1 MDFLKTFSFLFF
13 SFFCLNLIAIESLP
27 EIDYEYFN
35 KDKSDLVDLIKF
47 LGELDFQ
54 TILKDRNLF
63 IGIRNLTNFKNVQ
76 ELNIDDIN
84 RIKKINPIGIILF
97 RENLKDAEQTKG
109 LINAI
114 KSHIGH
120 DIFIAIDEEGG
131 IVSRASENKKM
142 GVYNFPA
149 MEHVGGVKDLHLI
162 YKIGEVLA
170 KQLRRLGIN
179 LNMAPVADIKFAPHT
194 PLLNRTFGGYSAYN
208 IGLMVEAFIDGMQS
222 HGVFSAIKHFPG
234 LGGTT
239 TDTHKYLA
247 FLPYSK
253 SFLMLNNFV
262 PFVFGRAA
270 KFIMIG
276 HVNVPKI
283 SKDITSM
290 SKSIVNIIRENLNI
304 TSIMMTD
311 SYDMGAITR
320 SFSNIENAIKKSLSS
335 GVNIVLIP

>member
-142 GVYNFPA
+142 GFIIFRPWS
-149 MEHVGGVKDLHLI
+149 MWGVL
-162 YKIGEVLA
+162 KICILF
-170 KQLRRLGIN
+170 
-179 LNMAPVADIKFAPHT
+179 IKLVKF
-194 PLLNRTFGGYSAYN
+194 LLNN
-208 IGLMVEAFIDGMQS
+208 CVDW
-222 HGVFSAIKHFPG
+222 
-234 LGGTT
+234 
-239 TDTHKYLA
+239 
-247 FLPYSK
+247 
-253 SFLMLNNFV
+253 
-262 PFVFGRAA
+262 
-270 KFIMIG
+270 
-276 HVNVPKI
+276 
-283 SKDITSM
+283 
-290 SKSIVNIIRENLNI
+290 
-304 TSIMMTD
+304 
-311 SYDMGAITR
+311 
-320 SFSNIENAIKKSLSS
+320 
-335 GVNIVLIP
+335 VLI

>member
-1 MDFLKTFSFLFF
+1 MDFLKALPLIFV
-13 SFFCLNLIAIESLP
+13 CLNLFAIESLP

-35 KDKSDLVDLIKF
+35 EDKSDLVDLMRF
-47 LGELDFQ
+47 LGEFDFQ
-54 TILKDRNLF
+54 TILKSRNLF
-63 IGIRNLTNFKNVQ
+63 IGIRNLTNLRNVH
-76 ELNIDDIN
+76 ELNINDID
-84 RIKKINPIGIILF
+84 RIKKINPVGIILF

-131 IVSRASENKKM
+131 IVSRAGENKKM

-149 MEHVGGVKDLHLI
+149 MEYVGSIKDLHLI

-208 IGLMVEAFIDGMQS
+208 IGLMVEAFIDGMQK

-239 TDTHKYLA
+239 IDTHKYLA
-247 FLPYSK
+247 VLPYSK
-253 SFLMLNNFV
+253 SFLMLNNFI
-262 PFVFGRAA
+262 PFTFGKAA

-304 TSIMMTD
+304 ASIMMTD
-311 SYDMGAITR
+311 SYDMGAITK
-320 SFSNIENAIKKSLSS
+320 SFSNIEYAIKKSLNS
-335 GVNIVLIP
+335 GMNIVLIP

>member
-1 MDFLKTFSFLFF
+1 MDFLKSLPFVFF
-13 SFFCLNLIAIESLP
+13 YLNLFAVESLP
-27 EIDYEYFN
+27 EIDYKYFN
-35 KDKSDLVDLIKF
+35 KDKSDLVDLMNF
-47 LGELDFQ
+47 LGEFDFKA
-54 TILKDRNLF
+54 ILKDRSLF
-63 IGIRNLTNFKNVQ
+63 IGIRNLTNFKNVDGF
-76 ELNIDDIN
+76 NADDIN

-97 RENLKDAEQTKG
+97 RKNLKDAEQTKT
-109 LINAI
+109 LVSSI
-114 KSHIGH
+114 KSHIGN

-149 MEHVGGVKDLHLI
+149 MEYVGSVKDLHLI

-179 LNMAPVADIKFAPHT
+179 LNMAPVADIKFTPNT

-208 IGLMVEAFIDGMQS
+208 IGLMSEAFIDGMQNN
-222 HGVFSAIKHFPG
+222 GVFSAIKHFPG

-239 TDTHKYLA
+239 VDTHKYLA

-290 SKSIVNIIRENLNI
+290 SKSIVNIIREDLNI
-304 TSIMMTD
+304 ASIMITD
-311 SYDMGAITR
+311 SYDMGAITK
-320 SFSNIENAIKKSLSS
+320 SFSNIEDAIKKSLSS
-335 GVNIVLIP
+335 GMNIVLIP

>member
-1 MDFLKTFSFLFF
+1 MDFLKALPFIFV
-13 SFFCLNLIAIESLP
+13 CLNLFATESLP

-35 KDKSDLVDLIKF
+35 KDKSDLVDLMKF
-47 LGELDFQ
+47 LGEFDFQ
-54 TILKDRNLF
+54 TILKNRNLF
-63 IGIRNLTNFKNVQ
+63 IGIRNLTNLKNVQ
-76 ELNIDDIN
+76 GLNIDDID
-84 RIKKINPIGIILF
+84 RIKKINPVGIILF

-131 IVSRASENKKM
+131 IVSRAGENKKM

-149 MEHVGGVKDLHLI
+149 MEYVGSVKDLHLI
-162 YKIGEVLA
+162 YKIGEILA

-179 LNMAPVADIKFAPHT
+179 LNMAPVADIKFSPHT

-208 IGLMVEAFIDGMQS
+208 IGLMVEAFIDGMQK

-239 TDTHKYLA
+239 IDTHKYLA
-247 FLPYSK
+247 VLPYSK
-253 SFLMLNNFV
+253 SFLMLNNFI

-290 SKSIVNIIRENLNI
+290 SKSIVNIIRDNLNI
-304 TSIMMTD
+304 AGIMMTD
-311 SYDMGAITR
+311 SYDMGAITK
-320 SFSNIENAIKKSLSS
+320 SFSNIENAIKRSLNS
-335 GVNIVLIP
+335 GMNIVLIP

>member
-1 MDFLKTFSFLFF
+1 MVFLKSLFF
-13 SFFCLNLIAIESLP
+13 VFFCLHLFAIESLP

-35 KDKSDLVDLIKF
+35 KDKSDLVDLRKF
-47 LGELDFQ
+47 LGEFDFQ
-54 TILKDRNLF
+54 TILKDRSLF
-63 IGIRNLTNFKNVQ
+63 IGIRNLTNFKNAQ
-76 ELNIDDIN
+76 ELDTDNIN

-97 RENLKDAEQTKG
+97 RENLKDAEQVKR
-109 LINAI
+109 LINTI

-149 MEHVGGVKDLHLI
+149 MEYIGSVKDLHLI

-179 LNMAPVADIKFAPHT
+179 LNMAPVADIKFTPHT

-208 IGLMVEAFIDGMQS
+208 IGLMVEAFIDGMQN
-222 HGVFSAIKHFPG
+222 HGVFSTIKHFPG

-239 TDTHKYLA
+239 IDTHKYVA

-320 SFSNIENAIKKSLSS
+320 TFSNIKNAIKKSLNS
-335 GVNIVLIP
+335 GINIVLIP

>member
-1 MDFLKTFSFLFF
+1 MDFLKAFFFL
-13 SFFCLNLIAIESLP
+13 FFCLNLFAIESLP

-35 KDKSDLVDLIKF
+35 KDKSDLVDLKEF

-63 IGIRNLTNFKNVQ
+63 IGIKNLTSFKKVQ
-76 ELNIDDIN
+76 ELNADDIK

-109 LINAI
+109 LISAI
-114 KSHIGH
+114 RSYIGH

-149 MEHVGGVKDLHLI
+149 MEYVGAVKDLHLI

-208 IGLMVEAFIDGMQS
+208 IGLMVEAFIDGMQN

-239 TDTHKYLA
+239 IDTHKYLA

-262 PFVFGRAA
+262 PFIFGKAA

-290 SKSIVNIIRENLNI
+290 SKNVVNIIRENLNI

-311 SYDMGAITR
+311 SYNMGAITR
-320 SFSNIENAIKKSLSS
+320 SFSNIKDAIKKSLNS
-335 GVNIVLIP
+335 GINIILVP